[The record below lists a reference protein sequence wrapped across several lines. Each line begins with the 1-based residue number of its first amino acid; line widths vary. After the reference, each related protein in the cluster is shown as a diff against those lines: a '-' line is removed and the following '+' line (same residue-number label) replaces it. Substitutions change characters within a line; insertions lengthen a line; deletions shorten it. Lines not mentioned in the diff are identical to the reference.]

1 MTNFRMQRIQS
12 AILEEIGRLLVQEEI
27 SDPRVSSMVLE
38 REVSVSKDLQH
49 AKVRISGYMSQR
61 KLSKTVEGLNHAAGF
76 IQSKLAARLKMKS
89 TPRLEFLPD
98 HSIEQGLEITEKLRE
113 IRSDDE
119 SEVEEQQG
127 RHAEPGAVD
136 GGSGDTGIRR
146 DSTTEG

>member
-12 AILEEIGRLLVQEEI
+12 AILEEIGRLLVHEEI
-27 SDPRVSSMVLE
+27 SDPRVSSMVLV

-76 IQSKLAARLKMKS
+76 IQSKLAGRLKMKS

-113 IRSDDE
+113 LRSHDK

-127 RHAEPGAVD
+127 RHAEPKAVD
-136 GGSGDTGIRR
+136 GGSEDTEIRR
-146 DSTTEG
+146 DSPMEG